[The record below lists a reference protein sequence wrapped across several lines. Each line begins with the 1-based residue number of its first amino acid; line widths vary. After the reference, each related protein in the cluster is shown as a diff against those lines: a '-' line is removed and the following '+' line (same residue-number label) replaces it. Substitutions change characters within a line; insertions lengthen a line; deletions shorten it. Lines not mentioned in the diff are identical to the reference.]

1 MRITA
6 AAILLLMSQCAFA
19 DQLPVLTETAA
30 CEAVKARGTI
40 VFHLGHRAHP
50 FCEILKDAE
59 PEFFIIGLHAGL
71 PCPGHQDGCV
81 GLIGWYAVGK
91 GTSRVIRWDV
101 ANDRPGEPL

>member
-6 AAILLLMSQCAFA
+6 ATILLLTSQCAFA
-19 DQLPVLTETAA
+19 GQLPVLTETAA
-30 CEAVKARGTI
+30 CEAVKARGVT

-50 FCEILKDAE
+50 FCEISTDAE

-71 PCPGHQDGCV
+71 PCPDHQDSCV
-81 GLIGWYAVGK
+81 GLVGWYAVRK
-91 GTSRVIRWDV
+91 GGSQVIRWDV